1 MPVGV
6 IVVLAPFIV
15 VAPLTN
21 KVLPVFPITILSLPV
36 TVSFPFPII
45 IFVVC
50 EVPFPIW
57 IAPVPL
63 VTLPIE
69 RPLTG
74 RIESTLKDPMTVV
87 DAFAEPRVRV
97 PVVKLD
103 PTVIAE
109 VTEEALITLTTAV
122 DIFKTETLIEDRL
135 CVPVQL

>member
-1 MPVGV
+1 M
-6 IVVLAPFIV
+6 
-15 VAPLTN
+15 VAPLIV

-36 TVSFPFPII
+36 TVSFPFPMI

-50 EVPFPIW
+50 DAPFPIW

-74 RIESTLKDPMTVV
+74 TIVSTLKDPRTVV
-87 DAFAEPRVRV
+87 DAFADPRVRV

-109 VTEEALITLTTAV
+109 ATEDALITLTTAV
-122 DIFKTETLIEDRL
+122 ETFKTDTLIEENVCTEDQ
-135 CVPVQL
+135 VFETVFT

>member
-1 MPVGV
+1 M
-6 IVVLAPFIV
+6 
-15 VAPLTN
+15 
-21 KVLPVFPITILSLPV
+21 
-36 TVSFPFPII
+36 SFPFPII

-50 EVPFPIW
+50 DVPFPIW
-57 IAPVPL
+57 MAPVPL

-74 RIESTLKDPMTVV
+74 RIESTLKDPRTVV

-109 VTEEALITLTTAV
+109 ATEEALITFTTAV
-122 DIFKTETLIEDRL
+122 ETFKAETLIEERL
-135 CVPVQL
+135 CVPVQV

>member
-1 MPVGV
+1 
-6 IVVLAPFIV
+6 
-15 VAPLTN
+15 
-21 KVLPVFPITILSLPV
+21 
-36 TVSFPFPII
+36 
-45 IFVVC
+45 
-50 EVPFPIW
+50 
-57 IAPVPL
+57 
-63 VTLPIE
+63 
-69 RPLTG
+69 
-74 RIESTLKDPMTVV
+74 MTVV